1 MVGEEFTRYALKYTD
16 FIFLIVRM
24 VVMDVFFFF
33 FFAKKS
39 TFQGL
44 YNCKLKN
51 EITLILEF
59 FSRKKKK
66 QQQQQNKT
74 KLARWAL
81 ASLVQ
86 SFSLTRFSSPG

>member
-1 MVGEEFTRYALKYTD
+1 MGNSLFSQIYR
-16 FIFLIVRM
+16 FHIFNC
-24 VVMDVFFFF
+24 DDGGFGWFF
-33 FFAKKS
+33 FFAKKL

-51 EITLILEF
+51 EMTLTLEF

-66 QQQQQNKT
+66 KKKKKKNNQSWQDG
-74 KLARWAL
+74 LGRL

-86 SFSLTRFSSPG
+86 SFGLTRFSLPG